1 MRNRR
6 KLAVTT
12 PQRAS
17 VSDHSATRNT
27 ARVSTL
33 PRTTVRSASYQVL
46 NRFLRIQ
53 PAGLSEATGGA
64 SCSVLTL
71 LLQDLG
77 ATVVDVHKQRRPE
90 ADREVGVHDDDD
102 ARYRLAG
109 LAGSRAAD
117 VEELRVTDYD
127 RQARVLGQVQVLAR
141 RGRGGGREGPGGD
154 GPEQGG
160 GPARA
165 GSPGSAGS
173 PIRPMPRVVR
183 PAALRLDE
191 TIRAPTATTIAA
203 ATKVSQGPSAAS
215 ISGPGP
221 NRPRWVR

>member
-53 PAGLSEATGGA
+53 PAGPSEATGGA

-71 LLQDLG
+71 LLQDLD

-90 ADREVGVHDDDD
+90 ADREVGGHDRDDD
-102 ARYRLAG
+102 RYRLG
-109 LAGSRAAD
+109 
-117 VEELRVTDYD
+117 
-127 RQARVLGQVQVLAR
+127 
-141 RGRGGGREGPGGD
+141 GRGGGRAGGGGRGPG
-154 GPEQGG
+154 
-160 GPARA
+160 
-165 GSPGSAGS
+165 
-173 PIRPMPRVVR
+173 
-183 PAALRLDE
+183 
-191 TIRAPTATTIAA
+191 
-203 ATKVSQGPSAAS
+203 
-215 ISGPGP
+215 
-221 NRPRWVR
+221 NRFS